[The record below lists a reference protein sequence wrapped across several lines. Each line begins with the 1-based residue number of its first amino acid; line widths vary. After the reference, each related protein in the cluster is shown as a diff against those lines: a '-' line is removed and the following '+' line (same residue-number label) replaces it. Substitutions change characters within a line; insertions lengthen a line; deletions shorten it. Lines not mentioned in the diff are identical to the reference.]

1 MSHENVEIARRA
13 YDAYNRR
20 DIDAMLALATADCVM
35 ISQLLDA
42 SAEFRGR
49 DGLVR
54 YYAMLNESW
63 EEFRSVIEEAHDLG
77 DHVLTLN
84 RSTARGKGSGMDVDA
99 PTAAVFDFRDAQD
112 LRASA
117 YISTGP
123 KRRGRRASPSSR
135 QGSSAPA
142 GAVRESTAT
151 DGRRAVPGAPRPRA
165 RAASR
170 AACARQA
177 FGLGVGVVG
186 ARAPSGDDRLKVGSA
201 ARSS

>member
-1 MSHENVEIARRA
+1 MSRENVEIARRA

-49 DGLVR
+49 EGLVR

-99 PTAAVFDFRDAQD
+99 PTAAVFDFRDGKISRVRLYLD
-112 LRASA
+112 RA
-117 YISTGP
+117 
-123 KRRGRRASPSSR
+123 
-135 QGSSAPA
+135 
-142 GAVRESTAT
+142 E
-151 DGRRAVPGAPRPRA
+151 
-165 RAASR
+165 ASR
-170 AACARQA
+170 EA
-177 FGLGVGVVG
+177 GLTE
-186 ARAPSGDDRLKVGSA
+186 
-201 ARSS
+201 